1 MPHLDHAYLKDII
14 SLLGAEQF
22 VSLKDQFIKDCE
34 KAATL
39 LKMAIAQGDDAQVRK
54 QAHMLKGVLA
64 QYGARRGEA
73 MAARLVNDLPSDW
86 REQTQAL
93 IDEAVL
99 ACNEMAALAGA

>member
-22 VSLKDQFIKDCE
+22 VLLKDQFTKDCE
-34 KAATL
+34 KSAAL
-39 LKMAIAQGDDAQVRK
+39 LTTAAAQGDDAQVRK

-86 REQTQAL
+86 RDQTQAL
-93 IDEAVL
+93 VEETVL
-99 ACNEMAALAGA
+99 ACKEMAELAGA

>member
-14 SLLGAEQF
+14 FLLGAEQF

-99 ACNEMAALAGA
+99 ACKEIASLAGA